1 MEPPTSSYPQCKFSS
16 SRNSW
21 PFTKGVIEEFRAP
34 HSFPKWRKGK
44 QKEILFVFWG
54 TDCYHITK
62 ASSWKDS
69 SQGAPC
75 LENGLDC
82 LSFPGRLTPSGIHLG
97 WKWVILTA
105 GLPAIIRCWSVWHTS
120 FSVGS
125 SCHSPEHGTRAGAA
139 AFSCGVRWTLP
150 WKPRKQKTPPTRV
163 ARCWVAEVVFYF
175 FWASLLKDTKFRVC
189 KTSLNENKTS
199 PITKM
204 QTCWKGKCSSIQVSE
219 NMRAKVLER
228 IS

>member
-1 MEPPTSSYPQCKFSS
+1 MEEGKTKRDLVLPLRHRLLSHHKSQQLKRFQSGSTMPWKRVRLPVLPWETDTQWDPSGMEMSYPDC
-16 SRNSW
+16 W
-21 PFTKGVIEEFRAP
+21 AP
-34 HSFPKWRKGK
+34 SHYQMLK
-44 QKEILFVFWG
+44 
-54 TDCYHITK
+54 
-62 ASSWKDS
+62 
-69 SQGAPC
+69 C
-75 LENGLDC
+75 LTYLLLCGLL
-82 LSFPGRLTPSGIHLG
+82 LSFLR
-97 WKWVILTA
+97 
-105 GLPAIIRCWSVWHTS
+105 
-120 FSVGS
+120 
-125 SCHSPEHGTRAGAA
+125 TRAGAA